1 MHVAA
6 YFLPKNDPILPKIF
20 LVNWHCPGSILTKFD
35 HRLLLERLGTKIP
48 KIPKFYLCS
57 DMADFHRVAFSHVR
71 CEKYF
76 KNYPLHNV
84 VSVIK
89 WCISSIMGQFCPK
102 IESMHILIKNDLF
115 ESLVNIVLHTE
126 EMHHLITDTI
136 LCNG

>member
-76 KNYPLHNV
+76 KKLSITYCRIRNQMTFS
-84 VSVIK
+84 SVYNTMLTK
-89 WCISSIMGQFCPK
+89 LSKKSF
-102 IESMHILIKNDLF
+102 LIKICMLSIFGQNCP
-115 ESLVNIVLHTE
+115 ITE
-126 EMHHLITDTI
+126 EIHHSITDTT